1 MGSQERRERERGE
14 LRDKIVTAARE
25 LFAEK
30 GVEAVTMRAVA
41 DRIEYTATAL
51 YGHFADKNALLHA
64 IVTEDFL
71 LFAKQFHSIE
81 AIEDPALRLRAAAHA
96 YVRFGLGHPNH
107 YRLMFMTPLPEISP
121 GIRRGAC
128 AEDAYAFLQKMVA
141 DAKSSG
147 ALRPELEDLE
157 LVCQL
162 YFTTLHG
169 IVSMHVAMGEGG
181 HSKASWIEWRPVD
194 TLVELACEGLFAATL
209 TEEARARIKAE
220 PFGHEHESRPN
231 LRAPAAKSSKAT
243 KSTTKKV
250 RRG

>member
-14 LRDKIVTAARE
+14 LRQKIVSAARE

-81 AIEDPALRLRAAAHA
+81 SIEDPVVRLREAAHA

-128 AEDAYAFLQKMVA
+128 AEDAYAFLQKMVG
-141 DAKSSG
+141 DAKASG
-147 ALRPELEDLE
+147 ALRPELDDPE

-162 YFTTLHG
+162 YFTALHG
-169 IVSMHVAMGEGG
+169 IVSMLVAMGEAG
-181 HSKASWIEWRPVD
+181 HPKATWVEWRPVD
-194 TLVELACEGLFAATL
+194 ALVELATRGLFAATL
-209 TEEARARIKAE
+209 TAEARARIEAE
-220 PFGHEHESRPN
+220 PIDRVHEPAG
-231 LRAPAAKSSKAT
+231 APAAPRKAAKASKPA
-243 KSTTKKV
+243 KKV

>member
-14 LRDKIVTAARE
+14 LRHKIVSAARQ

-51 YGHFADKNALLHA
+51 YGHFADKNTLLHA

-71 LFAKQFHSIE
+71 LFAKQFHSVE
-81 AIEDPALRLRAAAHA
+81 AIEDPAFRLRAAAHA

-107 YRLMFMTPLPEISP
+107 YRLMFMTPLPELSP

-141 DAKSSG
+141 DAKASG

-162 YFTTLHG
+162 YFTALHG

-181 HSKASWIEWRPVD
+181 HSKASWIDWRPVE
-194 TLVELACEGLFAATL
+194 TLVELSCRGLFAATL
-209 TEEARARIKAE
+209 TEEARARLEADT
-220 PFGHEHESRPN
+220 SA
-231 LRAPAAKSSKAT
+231 RAPESAPPEVKPAKSLKTSQ
-243 KSTTKKV
+243 KKV

>member
-14 LRDKIVTAARE
+14 LRHKIVSAARE

-71 LFAKQFHSIE
+71 LFAKQFHSVE
-81 AIEDPALRLRAAAHA
+81 AIEDPVFRLRAAAHA

-141 DAKSSG
+141 DAKASG
-147 ALRPELEDLE
+147 ALQPELEDLE

-181 HSKASWIEWRPVD
+181 HAKASWIEWRPVD
-194 TLVELACEGLFAATL
+194 TLVDLSCRGLFAATL
-209 TEEARARIKAE
+209 TEAARARLEAE
-220 PFGHEHESRPN
+220 PFGHEH
-231 LRAPAAKSSKAT
+231 ASKAADAKPGKTT
-243 KSTTKKV
+243 KAITKKV

>member
-1 MGSQERRERERGE
+1 MGSHERRERERGE
-14 LRDKIVTAARE
+14 LRHKIVAAARE

-71 LFAKQFHSIE
+71 LFAKQFHSLESID
-81 AIEDPALRLRAAAHA
+81 DPALRLRAAAHA
-96 YVRFGLGHPNH
+96 YVRFGLCHPNH

-128 AEDAYAFLQKMVA
+128 AEDAYAFLQQMVA
-141 DAKSSG
+141 DAKAKG
-147 ALRPELEDLE
+147 ALLPALDDPE

-169 IVSMHVAMGEGG
+169 IVSMHVAMGDGG
-181 HSKASWIEWRPVD
+181 HSKASWIEWRPVE
-194 TLVELACEGLFAATL
+194 TLVELACRGLFAATL
-209 TEEARARIKAE
+209 TEAARARIDAQPFTGAPEANAPKAK
-220 PFGHEHESRPN
+220 PSP
-231 LRAPAAKSSKAT
+231 
-243 KSTTKKV
+243 KKV

>member
-14 LRDKIVTAARE
+14 LRHKIVSAARE

-71 LFAKQFHSIE
+71 LFAKQFHAVESID
-81 AIEDPALRLRAAAHA
+81 DPVLRLRAAAHA

-141 DAKSSG
+141 DAKACG
-147 ALRPELEDLE
+147 ALLPHLEDPE

-162 YFTTLHG
+162 YFTALHG
-169 IVSMHVAMGEGG
+169 VVSMHVAMGEGG
-181 HSKASWIEWRPVD
+181 HANASWIEWRPIED
-194 TLVELACEGLFAATL
+194 LVELGCRGMFAATL
-209 TEEARARIKAE
+209 TDEARALLEAS
-220 PFGHEHESRPN
+220 PFGLEPQ
-231 LRAPAAKSSKAT
+231 PSKT
-243 KSTTKKV
+243 KSITKKV